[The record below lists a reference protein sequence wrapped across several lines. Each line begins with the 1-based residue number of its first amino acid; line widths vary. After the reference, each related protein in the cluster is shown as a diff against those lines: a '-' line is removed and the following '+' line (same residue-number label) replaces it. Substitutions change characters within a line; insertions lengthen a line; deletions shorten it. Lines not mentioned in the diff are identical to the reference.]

1 MQSKL
6 ILLTSIGNLPKMS
19 DVKQKINASSM
30 DAYSKGMLLHAVDAV
45 NYLEAWSELSAY
57 SPPEDKGFM
66 WSTDSIVT
74 RVTDEIC
81 KRDDSHSGSSM
92 AWTMRAIEYIAK
104 KGVDAYLNPEENS
117 D

>member
-1 MQSKL
+1 
-6 ILLTSIGNLPKMS
+6 
-19 DVKQKINASSM
+19 M
-30 DAYSKGMLLHAVDAV
+30 DAYSKDMLLHAVDAV
-45 NYLEAWSELSAY
+45 NHLEAWSELSSY

-81 KRDDSHSGSSM
+81 KRDDSHSGGSM

-104 KGVDAYLNPEENS
+104 KGVDTYIQDVVNRG
-117 D
+117 